1 MKKYH
6 LLFVFICLSVYSIAQ
21 LSEKDSLITAV
32 IYDDTLGSPNE
43 ATELWISKKLK
54 GKTLKNM
61 VDENIISRED
71 MRDLALPLGVFKN
84 KENVNFTKG
93 MIDMWKMK
101 AAHINRKSN
110 TADADIMVLAL
121 EGIEQN
127 LSPKGKMTLLIYR
140 DSLISPATKK
150 LKVLHQEIKKMYSDD
165 RAVFMDLIAE
175 NLSPNVILGFNIQEL
190 LPPTHMLANGKIKS
204 VNPIFK
210 AYYFDRLLS
219 EAGVEFIHYFPSRY
233 DQINS
238 YGPFQITGVAV
249 ADIQANTRL
258 INSFKLFKNMGE
270 LKTVDD
276 HILLATIFAYD
287 NWERLSYLIS
297 LDGSL
302 ATFNDYF
309 KDYTKDEQKTRILRL
324 FISGMTA
331 CMHHDPPATWKV
343 IRNYLKE
350 AETLDKLHYECISEQ
365 GGKQLRKYY
374 KSSVEAY
381 LIMKVYH
388 ELLGE

>member
-1 MKKYH
+1 MKRYH
-6 LLFVFICLSVYSIAQ
+6 LLFVFVCLSVYSIAQ

-32 IYDDTLGSPNE
+32 IYNDTLGSPNE
-43 ATELWISKKLK
+43 ATELWVSNKLK

-84 KENVNFTKG
+84 KESVNFTKG

-110 TADADIMVLAL
+110 TADADVLVLAL
-121 EGIEQN
+121 KGIENN
-127 LSPKGKMTLLIYR
+127 LSPTGQMTLLVYR
-140 DSLISPATKK
+140 DSLISPATKR
-150 LKVLHQEIKKMYSDD
+150 LKVLHKEIKKMYSDD
-165 RAVFMDLIAE
+165 RAAFMDLIAE

-210 AYYFDRLLS
+210 AYFFDRLLV

-258 INSFKLFKNMGE
+258 TNSFKLYKNMGD
-270 LKTVDD
+270 LKTVED
-276 HILLATIFAYD
+276 HILLATLFAYN
-287 NWERLSYLIS
+287 NWERLSYLMS

-302 ATFNDYF
+302 TTFNEYF
-309 KDYTKDEQKTRILRL
+309 KDYSKDEQKTRILRL

-350 AETLDKLHYECISEQ
+350 AKTLDKLHYECISEQ

>member
-6 LLFVFICLSVYSIAQ
+6 LLFVFVCLSVYSIAQ

-43 ATELWISKKLK
+43 VSELWVSNKLK

-110 TADADIMVLAL
+110 TADADVLVLAL
-121 EGIEQN
+121 KGIENN
-127 LSPKGKMTLLIYR
+127 LSPTGQMTLLVYR
-140 DSLISPATKK
+140 DSLISPATKR
-150 LKVLHQEIKKMYSDD
+150 LKVLHKEIKKMYSDD
-165 RAVFMDLIAE
+165 RAAFMDLIAE

-210 AYYFDRLLS
+210 AYFFDRLLV

-258 INSFKLFKNMGE
+258 TNSFKLYKNMGD
-270 LKTVDD
+270 LKTVED
-276 HILLATIFAYD
+276 HILLATLFAYN
-287 NWERLSYLIS
+287 NWERLSYLMS

-302 ATFNDYF
+302 TTFNEYF
-309 KDYTKDEQKTRILRL
+309 KDYSKDEQKTRILRL

-350 AETLDKLHYECISEQ
+350 AKTLDKLHYECISEQ